1 MKRNTK
7 YILIILSILLIVF
20 TISFVLEDKTSYKY
34 TSTFEEQPMIYI
46 TEYGNCYHSVDCHYL
61 RQSKIEKGLYE
72 AKANGYMECSY
83 CHGYSNSFIQ
93 VEIIKYYEVTDYTN
107 AFLYS
112 CLRAFLITPILYVI
126 VLCIMEQKKTNQEE
140 DENDRT

>member
-7 YILIILSILLIVF
+7 YIPIILSIFLIIF
-20 TISFVLEDKTSYKY
+20 TISFVLEDKTSFEC
-34 TSTFEEQPMIYI
+34 TSTFEEQPMVYI

-72 AKANGYMECSY
+72 AKANGYMECSH

-93 VEIIKYYEVTDYTN
+93 VEVIKYYEAMDCTDAIVRSVT
-107 AFLYS
+107 
-112 CLRAFLITPILYVI
+112 RALLITPILYVI
-126 VLCIMEQKKTNQEE
+126 VLCMMKQKNTNQ
-140 DENDRT
+140 